1 MQKHRVIVWD
11 LDNTL
16 YRETP
21 EFHDLLDEI
30 TAKAAIEDLKL
41 PLDFAT
47 AKAMVTE
54 SYRTYRDGGEI
65 FVQKFGISPK
75 DMFDAYHKRK
85 EMNLHPIVPY
95 DGLLER
101 IEKLQCPQYILSTSS
116 HDACEAI
123 LKHIG
128 LYNFFAGK
136 FYSVEEFNCYKK
148 NESPDVYLKFCN
160 AINHKPENC
169 IFIDDSYSN
178 LEFAK
183 KAGMATMRLCHGKA
197 NDKGCEYIDIAA
209 DNINENKSYKWRLF
223 LFYMFSA
230 KIYQNLL
237 TNLPADL
244 FLL

>member
-1 MQKHRVIVWD
+1 MQKVIVWD

-41 PLDFAT
+41 PLDFQT

-85 EMNLHPIVPY
+85 EMNLHPIV
-95 DGLLER
+95 
-101 IEKLQCPQYILSTSS
+101 QFILSTSS

-128 LYNFFAGK
+128 LYDFFAAK
-136 FYSVEEFNCYKK
+136 FYSVEEFDCYKK
-148 NESPDVYLKFCN
+148 NESSDVYLKFCA
-160 AINHKPENC
+160 AIGYKPEDC
-169 IFIDDSYSN
+169 LFIDDSYSN

-183 KAGMATMRLCHGKA
+183 KAGMSTMRLCHGKP
-197 NDKGCEYIDIAA
+197 NDKCSEYIDIAV
-209 DNINENKSYKWRLF
+209 DNINECLDYLEKNF
-223 LFYMFSA
+223 CSA
-230 KIYQNLL
+230 E
-237 TNLPADL
+237 
-244 FLL
+244 

>member
-209 DNINENKSYKWRLF
+209 DNINECLNYLEKHFCVTEK
-223 LFYMFSA
+223 
-230 KIYQNLL
+230 
-237 TNLPADL
+237 
-244 FLL
+244 

>member
-1 MQKHRVIVWD
+1 MQKVIVWD

-16 YRETP
+16 YREIP

-41 PLDFAT
+41 PLDFQT

-75 DMFDAYHKRK
+75 DMFEAYHKRK

-95 DGLLER
+95 EGLLQH
-101 IEKLQCPQYILSTSS
+101 IEKLPCPQFILSTSS

-123 LKHIG
+123 LKHLG
-128 LYNFFAGK
+128 LYDFFAAK

-148 NESPDVYLKFCN
+148 NESSDVYLKFCA
-160 AINHKPENC
+160 AIGYKPEDC
-169 IFIDDSYSN
+169 LFIDDSYSN

-183 KAGMATMRLCHGKA
+183 KAGMSTMRLCHGKP
-197 NDKGCEYIDIAA
+197 NDKCSEYIDIAV
-209 DNINENKSYKWRLF
+209 DNINECLDYLEKNFCR
-223 LFYMFSA
+223 A
-230 KIYQNLL
+230 E
-237 TNLPADL
+237 
-244 FLL
+244 

>member
-1 MQKHRVIVWD
+1 MQKVIVWD

-30 TAKAAIEDLKL
+30 TAKAAIEDLNL
-41 PLDFAT
+41 PLDFRT

-85 EMNLHPIVPY
+85 EMNLHPIKPY
-95 DGLLER
+95 EGLLQR
-101 IEKLQCPQYILSTSS
+101 IEKLPCPQYILSTSS
-116 HDACEAI
+116 HDACDAI

-136 FYSVEEFNCYKK
+136 FYSVEEFDCYKK
-148 NESPDVYLKFCN
+148 NESPDVYLKFCKK
-160 AINHKPENC
+160 IGYQPEDC
-169 IFIDDSYSN
+169 LFIDDSYSN

-183 KAGMATMRLCHGKA
+183 KAGMKTMRLCHGKP
-197 NDKGCEYIDIAA
+197 NDKCCEYIDIAA
-209 DNINENKSYKWRLF
+209 DNINECLEYLEKNFCSK
-223 LFYMFSA
+223 
-230 KIYQNLL
+230 
-237 TNLPADL
+237 
-244 FLL
+244 

>member
-21 EFHDLLDEI
+21 EFHNLLDEI

-197 NDKGCEYIDIAA
+197 NDKCCEYIDIAA
-209 DNINENKSYKWRLF
+209 DNINECLNYLEKHFCVTEK
-223 LFYMFSA
+223 
-230 KIYQNLL
+230 
-237 TNLPADL
+237 
-244 FLL
+244 

>member
-1 MQKHRVIVWD
+1 MQKVIVWD

-21 EFHDLLDEI
+21 EFHNLLDEI

-41 PLDFAT
+41 PLDFPT

-85 EMNLHPIVPY
+85 ELNLHPIKPY
-95 DGLLER
+95 DGLLQHLEQ
-101 IEKLQCPQYILSTSS
+101 LSCPQYILSTSS

-128 LYNFFAGK
+128 LYDFFAGK
-136 FYSVEEFNCYKK
+136 FYSVEEFDCYKK
-148 NESPDVYLKFCN
+148 NESPDVYLKFCEKIGH
-160 AINHKPENC
+160 APQDC
-169 IFIDDSYSN
+169 LFIDDSYSN

-183 KAGMATMRLCHGKA
+183 KAGMTTMRLCHGKP
-197 NDKGCEYIDIAA
+197 NDQRVEYIDLAA
-209 DNINENKSYKWRLF
+209 DNINECLEYLEKNFDCPQK
-223 LFYMFSA
+223 
-230 KIYQNLL
+230 
-237 TNLPADL
+237 
-244 FLL
+244 

>member
-197 NDKGCEYIDIAA
+197 NDKCCEYIDIAA
-209 DNINENKSYKWRLF
+209 DNINECLNYLEKHFCVTEK
-223 LFYMFSA
+223 
-230 KIYQNLL
+230 
-237 TNLPADL
+237 
-244 FLL
+244 

>member
-1 MQKHRVIVWD
+1 MQKHKVIVWD

-95 DGLLER
+95 EGLLEH

-128 LYNFFAGK
+128 LYSFFAGR
-136 FYSVEEFNCYKK
+136 FYSVEEFDCYKK
-148 NESPDVYLKFCN
+148 NESPDVYLKFCA
-160 AINHKPENC
+160 AIKHKPEDC
-169 IFIDDSYSN
+169 LFIDDSYSN

-183 KAGMATMRLCHGKA
+183 KAGMSTMRLCHGKA
-197 NDKGCEYIDIAA
+197 NDKCSEYIDIAA
-209 DNINENKSYKWRLF
+209 DNINECLSYLEKHF
-223 LFYMFSA
+223 CA
-230 KIYQNLL
+230 AEK
-237 TNLPADL
+237 
-244 FLL
+244 

>member
-1 MQKHRVIVWD
+1 MQKHKVIVWD

-85 EMNLHPIVPY
+85 ELNLHPIVPY
-95 DGLLER
+95 EGLLEH
-101 IEKLQCPQYILSTSS
+101 IEKLPCPQYILSTSS

-128 LYNFFAGK
+128 LYSFFAGK
-136 FYSVEEFNCYKK
+136 FYSVEEFDCYKK
-148 NESPDVYLKFCN
+148 NESPDVYLKFCA
-160 AINHKPENC
+160 AIKHKPEDC
-169 IFIDDSYSN
+169 LFIDDSYSN

-183 KAGMATMRLCHGKA
+183 KAGMSTMRLCHGKA
-197 NDKGCEYIDIAA
+197 NDKCSEYIDIAA
-209 DNINENKSYKWRLF
+209 DNINECLQYLEKHFCTAEK
-223 LFYMFSA
+223 
-230 KIYQNLL
+230 
-237 TNLPADL
+237 
-244 FLL
+244 

>member
-1 MQKHRVIVWD
+1 MQKVIVWD

-41 PLDFAT
+41 PLDFQT

-85 EMNLHPIVPY
+85 ELNLHPIVPY
-95 DGLLER
+95 EGLLQH
-101 IEKLQCPQYILSTSS
+101 IEKLPCPQFILSTSS

-123 LKHIG
+123 LKHLG
-128 LYNFFAGK
+128 LYDFFAEK
-136 FYSVEEFNCYKK
+136 FYSVEEFDCYKK
-148 NESPDVYLKFCN
+148 NESPDVYLKFCA
-160 AINHKPENC
+160 AIGYKPEDC
-169 IFIDDSYSN
+169 LFIDDSYSN

-183 KAGMATMRLCHGKA
+183 KAGMSTMRLCHGKP
-197 NDKGCEYIDIAA
+197 NDKCSEYIDVAV
-209 DNINENKSYKWRLF
+209 DNINECLDYLEKHFCR
-223 LFYMFSA
+223 A
-230 KIYQNLL
+230 E
-237 TNLPADL
+237 
-244 FLL
+244 

>member
-85 EMNLHPIVPY
+85 ELNLHPIVPY

-197 NDKGCEYIDIAA
+197 NDKCCEYIDIAA
-209 DNINENKSYKWRLF
+209 DNINECLNYLEKHFCVIEK
-223 LFYMFSA
+223 
-230 KIYQNLL
+230 
-237 TNLPADL
+237 
-244 FLL
+244 

>member
-1 MQKHRVIVWD
+1 MQKVIVWD

-41 PLDFAT
+41 PLDFQT

-75 DMFDAYHKRK
+75 DMFEAYHKRK

-95 DGLLER
+95 EGLLQH
-101 IEKLQCPQYILSTSS
+101 IEKLPCPQFILSTSS

-123 LKHIG
+123 LEHIG
-128 LYNFFAGK
+128 LYDFFAAK
-136 FYSVEEFNCYKK
+136 FYSVEEFDCYKK
-148 NESPDVYLKFCN
+148 NESSDVYLKFCA
-160 AINHKPENC
+160 AIGYKPEDC
-169 IFIDDSYSN
+169 LFIDDSYSN

-183 KAGMATMRLCHGKA
+183 KAGMSTMRLCHGKP
-197 NDKGCEYIDIAA
+197 NDKCSEYIDIAV
-209 DNINENKSYKWRLF
+209 DNINECLDYLEKNF
-223 LFYMFSA
+223 CSA
-230 KIYQNLL
+230 E
-237 TNLPADL
+237 
-244 FLL
+244 